1 MSASALSRFILDHS
15 VTSGTLI
22 ALALGIVF
30 QFLPNYWQLIIFAG
44 LVPGLIV
51 KSLPRGFVSG
61 FLGVLFS
68 WVVYVAYLW
77 IVSPVVQVISTLGDI
92 VGLPGPMLVGLAML
106 VASLFGGLGAAIGV
120 TLRRL
125 GERHQ

>member
-1 MSASALSRFILDHS
+1 MSASSLSRFILDHS
-15 VTSGTLI
+15 VTSGVLI

-68 WVVYVAYLW
+68 WIVYVAYLW
-77 IVSPVVQVISTLGDI
+77 IVSPVAQVISTLGDI
-92 VGLPGPMLVGLAML
+92 VGLPGPLLVGLAVL
-106 VASLFGGLGAAIGV
+106 VASLFGGLGGAIGV

>member
-1 MSASALSRFILDHS
+1 LSASALSRFILDHS

-92 VGLPGPMLVGLAML
+92 VGLPGPLLVGLAML

-120 TLRRL
+120 TLRD
-125 GERHQ
+125 

>member
-1 MSASALSRFILDHS
+1 LSASALSRFILDHS

-92 VGLPGPMLVGLAML
+92 VGLPGPLLVGLAML

>member
-22 ALALGIVF
+22 ALVLGIVF
-30 QFLPNYWQLIIFAG
+30 QFLPNYWQLVIVAG
-44 LVPGLIV
+44 LVSGLII
-51 KSLPRGFVSG
+51 KSLPRAFVSG
-61 FLGVLFS
+61 FLGVLLS
-68 WVVYVAYLW
+68 WIVYVACLW
-77 IVSPVVQVISTLGDI
+77 IVSPVAQVISTLGDI
-92 VGLPGPMLVGLAML
+92 VGLPGPLLVGLAVL
-106 VASLFGGLGAAIGV
+106 VASLFGGLGGAIGV

>member
-1 MSASALSRFILDHS
+1 MSASSLSRFILDHS
-15 VTSGTLI
+15 VTSGVLI

-92 VGLPGPMLVGLAML
+92 VGLPGPLLVGLAML

>member
-1 MSASALSRFILDHS
+1 MSASSLSRFILDHS
-15 VTSGTLI
+15 VSSGVLI

-51 KSLPRGFVSG
+51 KSLLRGFVSG

-125 GERHQ
+125 SERHQ

>member
-1 MSASALSRFILDHS
+1 LSASSLSRFILDHS
-15 VTSGTLI
+15 VTSGVLI

-92 VGLPGPMLVGLAML
+92 VGLPGPLLVGLAML

>member
-92 VGLPGPMLVGLAML
+92 VGLPGPLLVGLAML